1 MLFFLRNQINYIEII
16 LVLAGISFFVSTI
29 YIAGGGDLSLNY
41 FAKVLYITGTVLLIF
56 EK

>member
-16 LVLAGISFFVSTI
+16 LILAGISFFVSTI

-56 EK
+56 KK